1 METLPL
7 FKQDTKVYVKC
18 ADGQIRQA
26 LITEVIRRSPHP
38 SREIHGAMAEKTYFY
53 YKVVLIKNN
62 AEDDVKALNKN
73 LNKVEESK
81 VRKNL
86 EDFSS

>member
-1 METLPL
+1 METSPL
-7 FKQDTKVYVKC
+7 FNQDEKVYVKC

-26 LITEVIRRSPHP
+26 LIVEVIRRSPHP
-38 SREIHGAMAEKTYFY
+38 SREIHGAMADKTYFY
-53 YKVVLIKNN
+53 YRVVLIKNS
-62 AEDDVKALNKN
+62 AKDDVKVLNEN